1 VNAAMDQKHDAVTA
15 APKQRLIGNYEVIA
29 TLGHGGMGEVLHARD
44 LRLGRSV
51 ALKFLPQASA
61 PDRTALD
68 RFFLEARA
76 ASALNHPNIVTIYD
90 IGDAEGV
97 PFIAMELIQ
106 GRTVRA
112 VASESLSL
120 EQLAKIGAQVAEALA
135 VAHKAGIVHRDIKPE
150 NIMVRDDGYAK
161 ILDFGLA
168 RVLPFNSRDTAAET
182 QAATNPGT
190 FLGTFRYASPEQ
202 ARAEPVTAAT
212 DIFSLGIVLY
222 ELSTGK
228 HPFEADSQLATL
240 HGILSQPCIPL
251 SHHRIGIP
259 SALETTIF
267 RMLEKDPR
275 LRPSAE
281 EVHTALAELAGKSP
295 AATEAAPIVVTSP
308 RRVVGRTKQV
318 SELSAA
324 FDGVGGGRGLMV
336 CLAGEPGLGKTT
348 LVEDFLSDL
357 AARGV
362 ACCTARGRCSERLG
376 DTEAYLPFLE
386 ALESLFHG
394 GSADTVAR
402 IMKVMAPTWY
412 VQIAPLT
419 GEDSS
424 RERALSDTKSAS
436 QERMKRE
443 LAAFL
448 QEISR
453 IQPLVIFFDDL
464 HWADNATVDLLSYIG
479 VKIGAMRLLLV
490 ATYRPSELLAG
501 KHPLLQVK
509 LDMQSHGVCREIA
522 LGFLT
527 REDIDCYLALE
538 FPENRFPPEL
548 SSLIHLK
555 TEGNALF
562 MADMVRYLRARGV
575 IAEQQGS
582 WMVVES
588 LPDIQGDL
596 PESVRSMIQRKIDS
610 LSDADRRL
618 LMAASVQGQE
628 FDSGVVAKVVGLDP
642 AEVEERLDILDRVH
656 AFVRLV
662 GERELPDSTLT
673 LRCAFVH
680 SLYQNALY
688 SAVTVTRRISWSAT
702 VAEELLSHYGDRS
715 AEIAAELALL
725 FEVARDFGRAAEY
738 FVAAGKNA
746 SGVCA
751 NQEAID
757 LFERAISNAGKLR
770 DLSRQ
775 RHVYNAATQLG
786 LVYDTQT
793 RMSESADA
801 FRVAANAADEMNDPA
816 AQVQAMCGAANA
828 LFLSKRVEESRQE
841 CERAYELARHH
852 NLGDLVASIDAVHSL
867 ERLSAGD
874 FDTALES
881 YDRALGV
888 LRNRELS
895 AVNLPGITFRGGL
908 HVWRLEHREAEQF
921 LGWTMQSARDLGVRG
936 RILTNLFFQTIS
948 LGHQGR
954 VGEALET
961 MREARGIAEL
971 NGERF
976 VLARI
981 PNTFGWLHRELFDL
995 ERALELDLE
1004 GIRLAQ
1010 QVVDHE
1016 AEISSRINAGQVH
1029 LLLGEHQQAFEHLQ
1043 GAEFLLDRFN
1053 WFTWVFRIRL
1063 EAELASYSI
1072 AKGDLQSA
1080 DGHVSN
1086 SLAIASRALCRKHM
1100 AWGLKLKA
1108 DIAALDDRVDHARD
1122 AYEAALG
1129 VLAHHPC
1136 PPIEWQIRKAYA
1148 ELFRRTS
1155 ETAAGDDQIRHAR
1168 SLVNSLADS
1177 VPEERLRKVLLASR
1191 PARDLF

>member
-1 VNAAMDQKHDAVTA
+1 MDQKHDAVTA

-120 EQLAKIGAQVAEALA
+120 EQFAKIGAQVAEALA

-168 RVLPFNSRDTAAET
+168 RVLPSNSRDTAAET

-281 EVHTALAELAGKSP
+281 EVHAALAELAGKSP

-324 FDGVGGGRGLMV
+324 FDGVGVGRGLMV

-424 RERALSDTKSAS
+424 RERALRDTKSAS

-479 VKIGAMRLLLV
+479 AKIGSMRLLLV

-509 LDMQSHGVCREIA
+509 LDMQSHGLCREIA

-527 REDIDCYLALE
+527 REDIDGYLALE

-575 IAEQQGS
+575 IAEKQGS

-673 LRCAFVH
+673 LRCTFVH

-751 NQEAID
+751 NQEAIG

-828 LFLSKRVEESRQE
+828 LFFSKRVEESRQE

-867 ERLSAGD
+867 ERLSVGD
-874 FDTALES
+874 FDAALES

-888 LRNRELS
+888 LRNRRLS

-908 HVWRLEHREAEQF
+908 HVWRLEHRGRGTVSGLDYAVGSRPRCAGTHPYEP
-921 LGWTMQSARDLGVRG
+921 LLSDDLPRSSGTSGRGAR
-936 RILTNLFFQTIS
+936 N
-948 LGHQGR
+948 
-954 VGEALET
+954 
-961 MREARGIAEL
+961 
-971 NGERF
+971 
-976 VLARI
+976 
-981 PNTFGWLHRELFDL
+981 
-995 ERALELDLE
+995 
-1004 GIRLAQ
+1004 
-1010 QVVDHE
+1010 
-1016 AEISSRINAGQVH
+1016 NAG
-1029 LLLGEHQQAFEHLQ
+1029 G
-1043 GAEFLLDRFN
+1043 
-1053 WFTWVFRIRL
+1053 
-1063 EAELASYSI
+1063 
-1072 AKGDLQSA
+1072 
-1080 DGHVSN
+1080 
-1086 SLAIASRALCRKHM
+1086 
-1100 AWGLKLKA
+1100 
-1108 DIAALDDRVDHARD
+1108 
-1122 AYEAALG
+1122 
-1129 VLAHHPC
+1129 
-1136 PPIEWQIRKAYA
+1136 
-1148 ELFRRTS
+1148 
-1155 ETAAGDDQIRHAR
+1155 
-1168 SLVNSLADS
+1168 
-1177 VPEERLRKVLLASR
+1177 
-1191 PARDLF
+1191 